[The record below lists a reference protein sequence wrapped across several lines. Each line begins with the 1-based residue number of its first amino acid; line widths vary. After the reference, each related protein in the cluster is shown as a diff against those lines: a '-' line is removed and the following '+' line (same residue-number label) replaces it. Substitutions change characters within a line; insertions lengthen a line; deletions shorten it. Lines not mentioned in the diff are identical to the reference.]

1 MGNDSNQKI
10 LVTGAAG
17 QLGRELCLQL
27 GVRALPLDRQTCDL
41 TDDVAL
47 DEFMGRC
54 QPAAIINSAAYTQ
67 VDRAETER
75 ERCLAVNGGVV
86 GRLAQWAESL
96 GVPLVQISTD
106 YLFGGDYLSPVP
118 HREEEPT
125 EPHGVYAQSK
135 QAGELAAA
143 RWSKHLIV
151 RTCGL
156 YARPAGEP
164 VRGRNFVDTMRVLG
178 RERTTLKVVKDQR
191 CTPTF
196 VPDLAR
202 AILYLLSHGH
212 YGIFHVVNGGDVT
225 WYEFAR
231 EIFRLEGRPMELIPI
246 TSAEYGAAAPR
257 PAYSVLSTA
266 KYEATGGPKMRP
278 WSEALA
284 EYFAS

>member
-1 MGNDSNQKI
+1 MVDNLSKKI

-27 GVRALPLDRQTCDL
+27 GSQALPLDRQTCDL
-41 TDDVAL
+41 ADDVAL
-47 DEFMGRC
+47 GEFMAHC

-67 VDRAETER
+67 VDLAESER
-75 ERCLAVNGGVV
+75 ERCLAVNAGVV
-86 GRLAQWAESL
+86 VRLARWAESL
-96 GVPLVQISTD
+96 NIPLVQISTD
-106 YLFGGDYLSPVP
+106 YLFGGDYSPRVP
-118 HREEEPT
+118 HREEDQT
-125 EPHGVYAQSK
+125 EPRGVYAQSK
-135 QAGELAAA
+135 QAGEQVAA

-156 YARPAGEP
+156 YARPSGEP

-178 RERTTLKVVKDQR
+178 RDRTTLRVVQDQH

-202 AILYLLSHGH
+202 AILFLLSHNH
-212 YGIFHVVNGGDVT
+212 YGTFHVVNGGEVT
-225 WYEFAR
+225 WYEFAS
-231 EIFRLEGRPMELIPI
+231 EIFRLERRSLELIPI
-246 TSAEYGAAAPR
+246 TSAEYNAPAPR

-266 KYEATGGPKMRP
+266 KYEATEGPKLRT
-278 WSEALA
+278 WQEALA